1 MARKGESVTLSLS
14 PEDEALPDRALGKRF
29 KPTLYRTLKNV

>member
-14 PEDEALPDRALGKRF
+14 PEDKALPDRALGKRS
-29 KPTLYRTLKNV
+29 KLTYIRTNQ